1 LRLAA
6 AAVAVIVTALAV
18 GGCSGTD
25 VAWDSEKGPPM
36 PVRVV
41 VVERIETDKPEWQRL
56 ARRIRSELIAE
67 LGDNPS
73 FDAVGKAAPGLAR
86 PGLIRVDGRIEALDP
101 GVDILA
107 VATGDIGWGGAE
119 LRARFRILGD
129 GDRLYADFTQTVTA
143 SRPLAE
149 TTVIGTMFTAHFDP
163 LYADDL
169 ADALAAEAADA
180 IAAWAAVKEPN

>member
-1 LRLAA
+1 VVIGGGRR
-6 AAVAVIVTALAV
+6 VGIAVIEKDLVCVHAARELRHLDP
-18 GGCSGTD
+18 D
-25 VAWDSEKGPPM
+25 VRHL
-36 PVRVV
+36 V
-41 VVERIETDKPEWQRL
+41 
-56 ARRIRSELIAE
+56 
-67 LGDNPS
+67 
-73 FDAVGKAAPGLAR
+73 
-86 PGLIRVDGRIEALDP
+86 GRIEALDP

-107 VATGDIGWGGAE
+107 VATGEIGWGGAE

-149 TTVIGTMFTAHFDP
+149 TTVIGTVFTPHFDP

-180 IAAWAAVKEPN
+180 IAAWAAGKDLN